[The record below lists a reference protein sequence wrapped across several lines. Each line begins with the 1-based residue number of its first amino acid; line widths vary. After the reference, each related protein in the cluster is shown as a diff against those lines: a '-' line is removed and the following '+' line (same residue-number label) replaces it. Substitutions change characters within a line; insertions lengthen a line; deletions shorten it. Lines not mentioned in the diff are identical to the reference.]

1 MIANPVTGVRQLLIS
16 RKPGDTVLKI
26 LMQKVKSLELSLTM
40 LEEYIKEM
48 NQRKGD
54 ILPKLDQELF
64 RISLLVEK
72 SRTEIR
78 DLMEWKENTVLL
90 NFQNFQ
96 REGISA
102 IA

>member
-1 MIANPVTGVRQLLIS
+1 
-16 RKPGDTVLKI
+16 
-26 LMQKVKSLELSLTM
+26 MQKVKSLELSLTM

-96 REGISA
+96 REEISA

>member
-1 MIANPVTGVRQLLIS
+1 
-16 RKPGDTVLKI
+16 
-26 LMQKVKSLELSLTM
+26 M

-96 REGISA
+96 REEISA

>member
-1 MIANPVTGVRQLLIS
+1 
-16 RKPGDTVLKI
+16 
-26 LMQKVKSLELSLTM
+26 MQKVKSLELSLTM